1 MQPFSRTLIQ
11 LNLATQ
17 EHHVAADA
25 PSLELMVPTV
35 TRRQYVEHLIKVY
48 GFEAPL
54 EAALH
59 YTPGLSALVDLRSR
73 VRSGL
78 IVQDLMRLGMGAGRI
93 AALGQRFIT
102 FSSTIEALGW
112 MYVAERATL
121 LHGAVRRYLTL
132 RVPELGG
139 ATSYLSAYDGVAG
152 DRWSELGNALE
163 SVTHAP
169 PAKPQLIRA
178 ANQGFLAFCEWFDG
192 GTALLSVG
200 T

>member
-1 MQPFSRTLIQ
+1 MERLSRTLIQ
-11 LNLATQ
+11 LNLATR
-17 EHHVAADA
+17 EHHLAADA
-25 PSLELMVPTV
+25 PWLELLVPTF
-35 TRRQYVEHLIKVY
+35 TRRQYIEQLIKVY

-54 EAALH
+54 EAALR
-59 YTPGLSALVDLRSR
+59 YTPGLSTLVDLRSR
-73 VRSGL
+73 LRSGL
-78 IVQDLMRLGMGAGRI
+78 IVQDLMRLGLGAGRI
-93 AALGQRFIT
+93 AALGQRFVT

-132 RVPELGG
+132 RAPDLGH
-139 ATSYLSAYDGVAG
+139 ATNYLSAYDGVAG
-152 DRWSELGNALE
+152 DRWSDLGNALQTVARTP
-163 SVTHAP
+163 SAQH
-169 PAKPQLIRA
+169 QLVRA